1 MAKTPKTAS
10 GQNRLS
16 RGFWRL
22 LGASTDKVKAQSMAE
37 VDAAVEFD
45 AKAKGLDGE
54 QLAKA
59 ARLLKIEDLGQ
70 SPDIPQF
77 LAIARE
83 AAERS
88 TGLRPFD
95 VQLLGAL
102 RMMTGDVVEMATGE
116 GKTLSGAIAAAGY
129 ALAGRNVHVVTI
141 NDYLARRD
149 AEWMGPLIEALGLSV
164 GWITADSSPDERRAA
179 YQCDVTY
186 ASVNEI
192 GFDVLRD
199 QLVTEVADLVG
210 YAMNSVHMIEVGKTN
225 GGPKFIRAAAR
236 VLGCEIAPLRGAGR

>member
-1 MAKTPKTAS
+1 MRAAAPVQPGLILVRPAVAGTVIPVAKTSKTATSKTATS
-10 GQNRLS
+10 GQGRLS

-22 LGASTDKVKAQSMAE
+22 LGATDEKVKAHSMAE
-37 VDAAVEFD
+37 VTAAEEFTE
-45 AKAKGLDGE
+45 KAAGLDGE

-59 ARLLKIEDLGQ
+59 AGLLNLEDLAEAA
-70 SPDIPQF
+70 DAPQF

-83 AAERS
+83 AAERA

-102 RMMTGDVVEMATGE
+102 RMMAGDVIEMGTGE

-149 AEWMGPLIEALGLSV
+149 AEWMGPLIEAMGLTV
-164 GWITADSSPDERRAA
+164 GWITADSTREERRSRLPVR
-179 YQCDVTY
+179 CH
-186 ASVNEI
+186 
-192 GFDVLRD
+192 LR
-199 QLVTEVADLVG
+199 VG
-210 YAMNSVHMIEVGKTN
+210 Q
-225 GGPKFIRAAAR
+225 
-236 VLGCEIAPLRGAGR
+236 

>member
-1 MAKTPKTAS
+1 MEGESTAAVPAPAGTVGRVAKTSNT
-10 GQNRLS
+10 GQAGQGRLS

-22 LGASTDKVKAQSMAE
+22 LCATDEKVTAHSMAE
-37 VDAAVEFD
+37 VSAAAEFTD
-45 AKAKGLDGE
+45 KAAGLDAE

-59 ARLLKIEDLGQ
+59 ARLLNLAELAESADA
-70 SPDIPQF
+70 PQF

-102 RMMTGDVVEMATGE
+102 RMMAGDVIEMGTGE

-149 AEWMGPLIEALGLSV
+149 AEWVGPLIEAMGLTV
-164 GWITADSSPDERRAA
+164 GWITAESIDSCVIMDEMD
-179 YQCDVTY
+179 CDL
-186 ASVNEI
+186 I
-192 GFDVLRD
+192 
-199 QLVTEVADLVG
+199 
-210 YAMNSVHMIEVGKTN
+210 
-225 GGPKFIRAAAR
+225 
-236 VLGCEIAPLRGAGR
+236 LGCSSSEDDIC